1 MWAIS
6 KQKLVPKQNPL
17 MVWEDSI
24 SAGKKDL
31 LAAVELMGAA
41 NKIDILILWRDM
53 VPSLDPVYNEWRTDF

>member
-1 MWAIS
+1 
-6 KQKLVPKQNPL
+6 
-17 MVWEDSI
+17 MVWEDCI

-53 VPSLDPVYNEWRTDF
+53 VPSFDPVYNERCTDF